1 MDGGGRS
8 YTIKECD
15 YEKIVFYFNNSND
28 NTTSVIAKKL
38 NLNVFYVSY
47 IIDVY
52 LSKKRNYMGTVPVL
66 VSRGNRKHRK
76 VIVYDKNNDVLDIYN
91 SVNVCAREL
100 GISRNT
106 VSRSLNKPGVKNHKG
121 YTFNYYNV
129 NKIS

>member
-15 YEKIVFYFNNSND
+15 YDNIVFYFNNSSN
-28 NTTSVIAKKL
+28 NTTTAIAKIFD
-38 NLNVFYVSY
+38 LNVHYVSY
-47 IIDVY
+47 VIDVY

-76 VIVYDKNNDVLDIYN
+76 VIVYDKNNNIVDIYN
-91 SVNVCAREL
+91 SVNVCSRDL

-106 VSRSLNKPGVKNHKG
+106 VSKNLNNPTMKNHKG
-121 YTFNYYNV
+121 YTFKYYKV
-129 NKIS
+129 S